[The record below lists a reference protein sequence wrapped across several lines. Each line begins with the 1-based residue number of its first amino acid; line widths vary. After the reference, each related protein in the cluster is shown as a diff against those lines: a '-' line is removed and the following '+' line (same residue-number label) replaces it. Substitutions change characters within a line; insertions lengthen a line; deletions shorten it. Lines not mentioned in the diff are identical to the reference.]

1 MFHIILYNPEIPP
14 NTGNIIRLAANTG
27 TQLHLI
33 RPLGFNLSNNS
44 LKRAGLDYKKDAD
57 FFLHDSFDLCL
68 NSIKFNEI
76 YAFTKFAKKT
86 FTKIKFKPAPNK
98 FAELA
103 AHDAIV
109 NFSGSETSGLPDNII
124 DKIKVTNKLR
134 IPMIMNSRSL
144 NLSNSVAITVYEGL
158 RQNKFEN
165 LV

>member
-14 NTGNIIRLAANTG
+14 NTGNIMRLAANTG

-76 YAFTKFAKKT
+76 YALTKFAKKT
-86 FTKIKFKPAPNK
+86 FTKIKFKRNDC
-98 FAELA
+98 FL
-103 AHDAIV
+103 
-109 NFSGSETSGLPDNII
+109 FGSETNGLPDNIL

>member
-1 MFHIILYNPEIPP
+1 MFHIILYYPEIPP
-14 NTGNIIRLAANTG
+14 NTGNIMRLAANTG

-86 FTKIKFKPAPNK
+86 FTKIKFKRNDC
-98 FAELA
+98 FL
-103 AHDAIV
+103 
-109 NFSGSETSGLPDNII
+109 FGSETSGLPDNILN
-124 DKIKVTNKLR
+124 KIKVTNKLR
-134 IPMIMNSRSL
+134 IPMIVNSRSL

>member
-44 LKRAGLDYKKDAD
+44 LNRAGLDYKKDVD

-86 FTKIKFKPAPNK
+86 FTKIKFKRNDC
-98 FAELA
+98 FL
-103 AHDAIV
+103 
-109 NFSGSETSGLPDNII
+109 FGSETSGLPDNIL

-134 IPMIMNSRSL
+134 IPMVMNSRSL
-144 NLSNSVAITVYEGL
+144 NLSNSVAITIYEGL

>member
-1 MFHIILYNPEIPP
+1 MFHIILHNPEIPP
-14 NTGNIIRLAANTG
+14 NTGNIMRLAANTG

-86 FTKIKFKPAPNK
+86 FTKIKFKRNDC
-98 FAELA
+98 FL
-103 AHDAIV
+103 
-109 NFSGSETSGLPDNII
+109 FGSETSGLPDNIL

-134 IPMIMNSRSL
+134 IPMIVNSRSL

>member
-14 NTGNIIRLAANTG
+14 NTGNIMRLAANTG

-68 NSIKFNEI
+68 SSIKFNEI
-76 YAFTKFAKKT
+76 YAFSKFAKKT
-86 FTKIKFKPAPNK
+86 FTKIKFKRNDC
-98 FAELA
+98 FL
-103 AHDAIV
+103 
-109 NFSGSETSGLPDNII
+109 FGSETSGLPDNIL
-124 DKIKVTNKLR
+124 DKIKVTNRLR

>member
-1 MFHIILYNPEIPP
+1 MFHIILNNPEIPP
-14 NTGNIIRLAANTG
+14 NTGNIMRLAANTG

-86 FTKIKFKPAPNK
+86 FTKIKFKRNDC
-98 FAELA
+98 FL
-103 AHDAIV
+103 
-109 NFSGSETSGLPDNII
+109 FGSETGGLPNNIL

>member
-14 NTGNIIRLAANTG
+14 NTGNIMRLAANTG
-27 TQLHLI
+27 TKLHLI
-33 RPLGFNLSNNS
+33 RPLGFNLNNHS

-57 FFLHDSFDLCL
+57 FFLHDSIDLCL

-76 YAFTKFAKKT
+76 YAFTKFAEKT
-86 FTKIKFKPAPNK
+86 FTKIKFKRNDCLL
-98 FAELA
+98 F
-103 AHDAIV
+103 
-109 NFSGSETSGLPDNII
+109 GSETSGLPDNIL

-158 RQNKFEN
+158 RQNGFEN

>member
-14 NTGNIIRLAANTG
+14 NTGNIMRLAANTG

-86 FTKIKFKPAPNK
+86 FTKIKFKRNDC
-98 FAELA
+98 FL
-103 AHDAIV
+103 
-109 NFSGSETSGLPDNII
+109 FGSETNGLPDNIL
-124 DKIKVTNKLR
+124 DKIKATNKLR

>member
-14 NTGNIIRLAANTG
+14 NTGNIMRLAANTG

-44 LKRAGLDYKKDAD
+44 LKRAGLDYKKNAD

-76 YAFTKFAKKT
+76 YAFSKFAKKT
-86 FTKIKFKPAPNK
+86 FTKIKFKRNDC
-98 FAELA
+98 FL
-103 AHDAIV
+103 
-109 NFSGSETSGLPDNII
+109 FGSETSGLPYNIL
-124 DKIKVTNKLR
+124 DKIKVTNKIR

>member
-14 NTGNIIRLAANTG
+14 NTGNIMRLAANTG

-86 FTKIKFKPAPNK
+86 FTKIKFKRNDCLL
-98 FAELA
+98 F
-103 AHDAIV
+103 
-109 NFSGSETSGLPDNII
+109 GSETSGLPDNIL

-144 NLSNSVAITVYEGL
+144 NLSNSVAIAVYEGL

>member
-14 NTGNIIRLAANTG
+14 NTGNIMRLAANTG

-86 FTKIKFKPAPNK
+86 FTKIKFKRNDC
-98 FAELA
+98 FLY
-103 AHDAIV
+103 
-109 NFSGSETSGLPDNII
+109 GSETSGLPDNIL

-144 NLSNSVAITVYEGL
+144 NLSNSVAITIYEGL

>member
-44 LKRAGLDYKKDAD
+44 LKRAGLDYKKAAD

-86 FTKIKFKPAPNK
+86 FTKIKFKRNDC
-98 FAELA
+98 FL
-103 AHDAIV
+103 
-109 NFSGSETSGLPDNII
+109 FGSETSGLPDNIL

-144 NLSNSVAITVYEGL
+144 NLSNSVAIIVYEGL

>member
-1 MFHIILYNPEIPP
+1 MFHIILHNPEIPP
-14 NTGNIIRLAANTG
+14 NTGNIMRLAANTG

-86 FTKIKFKPAPNK
+86 FTKIKFKRNDC
-98 FAELA
+98 FL
-103 AHDAIV
+103 
-109 NFSGSETSGLPDNII
+109 FGSETSGLPDNIL

>member
-14 NTGNIIRLAANTG
+14 NTGNIMRLAANTG

-68 NSIKFNEI
+68 NSIQFNDI

-86 FTKIKFKPAPNK
+86 FTKIKFKRNDC
-98 FAELA
+98 FL
-103 AHDAIV
+103 
-109 NFSGSETSGLPDNII
+109 FGSETSGLPYNIL

>member
-14 NTGNIIRLAANTG
+14 NTGNIMRLAANTG

-86 FTKIKFKPAPNK
+86 FTKIKFKRNDC
-98 FAELA
+98 FL
-103 AHDAIV
+103 
-109 NFSGSETSGLPDNII
+109 FGSETSGLPDNIL
-124 DKIKVTNKLR
+124 DKIKVTNRLR

>member
-14 NTGNIIRLAANTG
+14 NTGNIMRLAANTG

-76 YAFTKFAKKT
+76 YAFTKFAEKT
-86 FTKIKFKPAPNK
+86 FTQIKFKRNDCLL
-98 FAELA
+98 F
-103 AHDAIV
+103 
-109 NFSGSETSGLPDNII
+109 GSETNGLPDNIL

>member
-14 NTGNIIRLAANTG
+14 NTGNIMRLAANTG

-76 YAFTKFAKKT
+76 YALTKFAKKT
-86 FTKIKFKPAPNK
+86 FTKIKFKRNDC
-98 FAELA
+98 FL
-103 AHDAIV
+103 
-109 NFSGSETSGLPDNII
+109 FGSETSGLPDNIL

-158 RQNKFEN
+158 RQNNFEN

>member
-14 NTGNIIRLAANTG
+14 NTGNIMRLAANTG

-86 FTKIKFKPAPNK
+86 FTKIKFKRNDCLL
-98 FAELA
+98 F
-103 AHDAIV
+103 
-109 NFSGSETSGLPDNII
+109 GSETSGLPDNIL

-134 IPMIMNSRSL
+134 IPMIVNSRSL

>member
-14 NTGNIIRLAANTG
+14 NTGNIMRLVANTG

-86 FTKIKFKPAPNK
+86 FTKIKFKRNDC
-98 FAELA
+98 FL
-103 AHDAIV
+103 
-109 NFSGSETSGLPDNII
+109 FGSETSGLPDNIL

>member
-14 NTGNIIRLAANTG
+14 NTGNIMRLAANTG

-44 LKRAGLDYKKDAD
+44 LKRAGLDYKKNAD

-86 FTKIKFKPAPNK
+86 FTKIKFKRNDCLL
-98 FAELA
+98 F
-103 AHDAIV
+103 
-109 NFSGSETSGLPDNII
+109 GSETSGLPDNIL

>member
-14 NTGNIIRLAANTG
+14 NTGNIMRLAANTG

-44 LKRAGLDYKKDAD
+44 LKRAGLDYKKNAD

-86 FTKIKFKPAPNK
+86 FTKIKFKRNDC
-98 FAELA
+98 FL
-103 AHDAIV
+103 
-109 NFSGSETSGLPDNII
+109 FGSETSGLPDNIL
-124 DKIKVTNKLR
+124 DKIKVTNRLR

-144 NLSNSVAITVYEGL
+144 NLSNSVAITIYEGL
-158 RQNKFEN
+158 RQNEFKN

>member
-1 MFHIILYNPEIPP
+1 MFHIILHNPEIPP
-14 NTGNIIRLAANTG
+14 NTGNIMRLAANTG

-86 FTKIKFKPAPNK
+86 FTKIKFKRNDC
-98 FAELA
+98 FL
-103 AHDAIV
+103 
-109 NFSGSETSGLPDNII
+109 FGSETSGLPDKIL
-124 DKIKVTNKLR
+124 DKIKVTNRLR

-144 NLSNSVAITVYEGL
+144 NLSNSVAITVYEAL

>member
-14 NTGNIIRLAANTG
+14 NTGNIMRLAANTG

-86 FTKIKFKPAPNK
+86 FTKIKFKRNDCLL
-98 FAELA
+98 F
-103 AHDAIV
+103 
-109 NFSGSETSGLPDNII
+109 GSETSGLPDNIL

-165 LV
+165 LI

>member
-14 NTGNIIRLAANTG
+14 NTGNIMRLAANTG

-76 YAFTKFAKKT
+76 YAFTKFAEKT
-86 FTKIKFKPAPNK
+86 FTKIKFKRNDCLL
-98 FAELA
+98 F
-103 AHDAIV
+103 
-109 NFSGSETSGLPDNII
+109 GSETSGLPNNIL

>member
-14 NTGNIIRLAANTG
+14 NTGNIMRLAANTG

-86 FTKIKFKPAPNK
+86 FTKIKFKRNDC
-98 FAELA
+98 FL
-103 AHDAIV
+103 
-109 NFSGSETSGLPDNII
+109 FGSETSGLPDNIL

-165 LV
+165 LI

>member
-14 NTGNIIRLAANTG
+14 NTGNIMRLAANTG

-86 FTKIKFKPAPNK
+86 FTKIKFKRNDC
-98 FAELA
+98 FL
-103 AHDAIV
+103 
-109 NFSGSETSGLPDNII
+109 FGCETSGLPDNIL

-134 IPMIMNSRSL
+134 IPMIINSRSL

>member
-14 NTGNIIRLAANTG
+14 NTGNIMRLAANTG

-44 LKRAGLDYKKDAD
+44 LKRAGLDYKKDAN

-86 FTKIKFKPAPNK
+86 FTKIKFKRNDCLL
-98 FAELA
+98 F
-103 AHDAIV
+103 
-109 NFSGSETSGLPDNII
+109 GSETSGLPDNIL
-124 DKIKVTNKLR
+124 DKIKVTNRLR